1 MYKPIIVATQ
11 NDTVGS
17 VTLKARQTAVFL
29 QRLDRWSLVIV
40 RSTKYEESSYTPHIE
55 RAVRLL
61 RALLA
66 INSNLQ
72 DPTATATLR

>member
-1 MYKPIIVATQ
+1 VATQ

-17 VTLKARQTAVFL
+17 VTLKARQTSVFL
-29 QRLDRWSLVIV
+29 QRIDRWSLVIV
-40 RSTKYEESSYTPHIE
+40 RSTKYEDASYTPHVE

-72 DPTATATLR
+72 DPTAAATLR